1 MYGLK
6 RKRLYRFIVWVI
18 NIVLVW
24 EKVFM
29 DIITQRFDEHLD
41 TYIKMRNYIEEIRVV
56 ADICKNA
63 LDKGHKIL
71 FCGNG
76 GSAADSQHLA
86 AELVGRFVKERES
99 LPAIALTTDTSILT
113 AIANDYSYDDVFSR
127 QVAGLGQAGDVL
139 IGISTSGNS
148 KNVVKAIELAKQK
161 GLKTVAFTGEG
172 GGKLGALCDAVIAVP
187 SKTTARI
194 QEIHILVGHIVC
206 ELVEEDYD

>member
-1 MYGLK
+1 
-6 RKRLYRFIVWVI
+6 
-18 NIVLVW
+18 
-24 EKVFM
+24 M
-29 DIITQRFDEHLD
+29 DIITKRFDEHLD
-41 TYIKMRNYIEEIRVV
+41 TYIKMRNYIEDIRVV

-63 LDKGHKIL
+63 LNEGNKIL

-76 GSAADSQHLA
+76 GSAADAQHLA

-148 KNVVKAIELAKQK
+148 KNVVKATELAKQK

-172 GGKLGALCDAVIAVP
+172 GGILGALCDAVIAVP

-194 QEIHILVGHIVC
+194 QEMHILVGHIVC